1 MKHSV
6 LLTLAIIISTLCSNA
21 QSLYVSSMKGNV
33 NLRTAPST
41 ISAKAGTLKS
51 TDLLPCIEELDDWYK
66 VSYNGKEAYV
76 SKSVTTTC
84 DAIIPESMYN
94 KDIQSNGALD
104 KIRFQGSIYI

>member
-41 ISAKAGTLKS
+41 TSAKAGTLKS

-76 SKSVTTTC
+76 SKYSGFRH
-84 DAIIPESMYN
+84 
-94 KDIQSNGALD
+94 KGATFSTLHSHSCWF
-104 KIRFQGSIYI
+104 RGV